1 MVWSKGNPG
10 IGRGEGGTGPEG
22 ALTTQKAGGESS
34 RKDLIRW
41 LWSLEW
47 RKNGGEGLEVRMK
60 KELSEAGT
68 VWIEE
73 EKERARGRA
82 STERLIQ
89 GKSKKGREPTPIWGC
104 IGGLATP
111 QTLASSIGTL
121 VAGACP
127 VIQDYYGR
135 LQPGRG
141 GQVRRELGIVHEQRT
156 RSWSIISRER
166 MPSVRI
172 D

>member
-10 IGRGEGGTGPEG
+10 IGRGEGERGRGRAYHSEG
-22 ALTTQKAGGESS
+22 WGESY

-60 KELSEAGT
+60 KELSEVGT

-82 STERLIQ
+82 STEQ
-89 GKSKKGREPTPIWGC
+89 GKDGKAKVESRRQFGDVSGTRNAPDACVKHRHACGWSLPRHS
-104 IGGLATP
+104 GLLRAIT
-111 QTLASSIGTL
+111 AGT
-121 VAGACP
+121 
-127 VIQDYYGR
+127 R
-135 LQPGRG
+135 RPG
-141 GQVRRELGIVHEQRT
+141 
-156 RSWSIISRER
+156 
-166 MPSVRI
+166 PA
-172 D
+172 